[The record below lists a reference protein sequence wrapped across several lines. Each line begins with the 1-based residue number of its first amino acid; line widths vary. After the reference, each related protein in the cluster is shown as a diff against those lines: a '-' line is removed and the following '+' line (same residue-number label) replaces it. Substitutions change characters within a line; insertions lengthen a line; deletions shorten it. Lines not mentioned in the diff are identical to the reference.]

1 MDVDTAIRERRTIGV
16 FSDRP
21 VAPQVIEELIE
32 AARWAPNHKH
42 TEPWR
47 FHVVSGKAREELC
60 DAILQAGGEFK
71 KDPRGK
77 LMRSPLFIAVT
88 QEAVPDDPVRDQ
100 EDYAAVCCAVQN
112 MMLAATARGLAS
124 KWSTGAL
131 AENRRGQALAGNRR
145 AGPHRR
151 LPLPRLRPRRN
162 ARDAGGPST
171 GQSHLAWMN
180 SAIASAANSR
190 FPSSVC
196 PERFRGA
203 RPWLPSGIQ
212 LS

>member
-88 QEAVPDDPVRDQ
+88 Q
-100 EDYAAVCCAVQN
+100 
-112 MMLAATARGLAS
+112 
-124 KWSTGAL
+124 
-131 AENRRGQALAGNRR
+131 
-145 AGPHRR
+145 
-151 LPLPRLRPRRN
+151 
-162 ARDAGGPST
+162 GGSP
-171 GQSHLAWMN
+171 G
-180 SAIASAANSR
+180 
-190 FPSSVC
+190 
-196 PERFRGA
+196 
-203 RPWLPSGIQ
+203 
-212 LS
+212 

>member
-47 FHVVSGKAREELC
+47 FHVVSGKARQELC

-88 QEAVPDDPVRDQ
+88 QEAVPDDQVRDQ

-131 AENRRGQALAGNRR
+131 AENPAAKRWLGNRR

-151 LPLPRLRPRRN
+151 LPLPGLRAGRD
-162 ARDAGGPST
+162 ARDAGG
-171 GQSHLAWMN
+171 
-180 SAIASAANSR
+180 ASSR
-190 FPSSVC
+190 PRWSG
-196 PERFRGA
+196 GA
-203 RPWLPSGIQ
+203 EIECDDPLCVIPAQ
-212 LS
+212 E

>member
-21 VAPQVIEELIE
+21 ISQGEVEELIE

-47 FHVVSGKAREELC
+47 FHVISGNAREEMC
-60 DAILQAGGEFK
+60 NAILAAGGEFA

-88 QEAVPDDPVRDQ
+88 QQAVLDDPVRDQ

-131 AENRRGQALAGNRR
+131 AENPAAKRWLGISEQDRIVAYLYLGYAPDEMREMPAERRPAEVIWR
-145 AGPHRR
+145 
-151 LPLPRLRPRRN
+151 
-162 ARDAGGPST
+162 S
-171 GQSHLAWMN
+171 
-180 SAIASAANSR
+180 
-190 FPSSVC
+190 
-196 PERFRGA
+196 
-203 RPWLPSGIQ
+203 
-212 LS
+212 

>member
-1 MDVDTAIRERRTIGV
+1 MMDVDTAIKERRTIGV

-21 VAPQVIEELIE
+21 VPHTVLEELID

-47 FHVVSGKAREELC
+47 FHVISGGAREELC
-60 DAILQAGGEFK
+60 DAILNGGGEFA

-77 LMRSPLFIAVT
+77 LMRSPQFIAVT
-88 QEAVPDDPVRDQ
+88 QQAVLEDPIRDR

-131 AENRRGQALAGNRR
+131 AEHPAAKRWLGIGEQDRIVAYLYVGYPQEGTRDMPAQREPAVVSW
-145 AGPHRR
+145 
-151 LPLPRLRPRRN
+151 RN
-162 ARDAGGPST
+162 
-171 GQSHLAWMN
+171 
-180 SAIASAANSR
+180 
-190 FPSSVC
+190 
-196 PERFRGA
+196 
-203 RPWLPSGIQ
+203 
-212 LS
+212 

>member
-1 MDVDTAIRERRTIGV
+1 MDVDTAIRGRRTIGV

-21 VAPQVIEELIE
+21 VASEIVEELIE

-47 FHVVSGKAREELC
+47 FHVVSGRAREEMC
-60 DAILQAGGEFK
+60 EAILASGGEFA

-77 LMRSPLFIAVT
+77 LMRSPLFVAVT
-88 QEAVPDDPVRDQ
+88 QQAVPDDPVRDQ

-131 AENRRGQALAGNRR
+131 AEHPAAKHWLGIGEQDRIVAYLYLGYPPEDMREMPAE
-145 AGPHRR
+145 R
-151 LPLPRLRPRRN
+151 LP
-162 ARDAGGPST
+162 A
-171 GQSHLAWMN
+171 QVVW
-180 SAIASAANSR
+180 
-190 FPSSVC
+190 
-196 PERFRGA
+196 RG
-203 RPWLPSGIQ
+203 
-212 LS
+212 